1 MKKALLFV
9 AATVVSASAFASI
22 GVSVRSDYINT
33 MKGKDSA
40 DADVDGSSMFIPS
53 YARMTIGSKVG
64 DADVVGNIDL
74 TGSAT
79 AATYINHL
87 YIKKTFAEG
96 WAMSAGKL
104 VNPTGGFEAQAIDAG
119 DDYWSSLAN
128 GKGAINDGALTINA
142 VQRLANS
149 SGVGL
154 HWMSG
159 SHAVEVQATN
169 DSNTGGTPNN
179 SHNWG
184 LAYTGGLTESL
195 TLKAH
200 YFNGF
205 VDAAPTD
212 TDQKFMGVGVRWNAS
227 PFDLTFDYLMNSN
240 KATASGAKDV
250 KTTSMVA
257 NLKYS
262 MDNMTPFL
270 KVESSTQKDEV
281 QAAEAGDLTRMAF
294 TVGLEVAQGSDF
306 RYHIAYTSAAD
317 TYKAAAPND
326 NKGQTSQLLAGIKWN
341 ADLLK

>member
-40 DADVDGSSMFIPS
+40 DADVDGSSLFTPS
-53 YARMTIGSKVG
+53 YARMIWGAKVG
-64 DADVVGNIDL
+64 EADVVANFDL
-74 TGSAT
+74 LDTTAPAT
-79 AATYINHL
+79 SINHL
-87 YIKKTFAEG
+87 YIKKTFADG
-96 WAMSAGKL
+96 WAMSVGKL
-104 VNPTGGFEAQAIDAG
+104 VDLTGGFEAQAIDAG
-119 DDYWSSLAN
+119 DDYWASLAN
-128 GKGAINDGALTINA
+128 GKGAINAGANTINA
-142 VQRLANS
+142 VQSLANS

-154 HWMSG
+154 HWGSG
-159 SHAVEVQATN
+159 SHGVEVQATN
-169 DSNTGGTPNN
+169 DSNSAAPNN

-184 LAYTGGLTESL
+184 LAYTGGLSESL
-195 TLKAH
+195 WLKAH
-200 YFNGF
+200 YVNGF
-205 VDAAPTD
+205 TDAAATD
-212 TDQKFMGVGVRWNAS
+212 TDQKYMGVGVKWAAA
-227 PFDLTFDYLMNSN
+227 PFDLTFDYLMNSS
-240 KATASGAKDV
+240 KATASGSKEV
-250 KTTSMVA
+250 KTTTMVA

-262 MDNMTPFL
+262 MDNMMPFL

-281 QAAEAGDLTRMAF
+281 QANEAGDLTRMAF

-306 RYHIAYTSAAD
+306 RYHVAYTSAAD